1 MSPRLLNKY
10 SWVHTYFVAKDLM
23 LSFLLE
29 KGDNVL
35 GVKLLATVNETLTL
49 YTIHQTYNIEHLQV
63 TCIAFGIINA
73 RCKLC
78 NTRQLSYV
86 GIEKNLSFCIF
97 GAHIIWWPTH
107 LSAQDSRG

>member
-1 MSPRLLNKY
+1 MN
-10 SWVHTYFVAKDLM
+10 TYFAAKDLT

-35 GVKLLATVNETLTL
+35 DRVRLFATVNETLTL
-49 YTIHQTYNIEHLQV
+49 DTIHQTYNIEHLQV

-78 NTRQLSYV
+78 NTR
-86 GIEKNLSFCIF
+86 
-97 GAHIIWWPTH
+97 
-107 LSAQDSRG
+107 

>member
-1 MSPRLLNKY
+1 M
-10 SWVHTYFVAKDLM
+10 HTYFAAKDLT

-35 GVKLLATVNETLTL
+35 DRVRLFATVNEILTL
-49 YTIHQTYNIEHLQV
+49 DTIHQTYNIEHLQV

-97 GAHIIWWPTH
+97 GAHII
-107 LSAQDSRG
+107 